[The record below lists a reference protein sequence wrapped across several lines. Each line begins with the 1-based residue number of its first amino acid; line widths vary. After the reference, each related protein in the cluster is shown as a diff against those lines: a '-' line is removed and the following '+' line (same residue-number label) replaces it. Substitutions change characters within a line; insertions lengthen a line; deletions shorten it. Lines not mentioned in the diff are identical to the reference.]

1 MFGRPLTIKM
11 CGLTRD
17 YVDFYHVV
25 ANPKM
30 LILQN
35 ICSWITLAFLTSH
48 LFLNLR
54 VPSPA
59 LAPTPSPTAVA
70 PAPSTEA
77 KCSTDRWDA
86 VALRGAQQIVAG
98 TQGTMKY
105 TSAMSFTNIVYYI
118 LYIYIICI
126 EIPYNYVSNDVYNI
140 WRTYRYS
147 VIVYIYILYIYI
159 YSVCIV
165 CIYIYIHI

>member
-1 MFGRPLTIKM
+1 MF
-11 CGLTRD
+11 
-17 YVDFYHVV
+17 VV
-25 ANPKM
+25 ANLKM

-35 ICSWITLAFLTSH
+35 ICSWITLAFLASH

-70 PAPSTEA
+70 PAPTSTEA

-98 TQGTMKY
+98 TQGTMKW
-105 TSAMSFTNIVYYI
+105 TSAMSFTNIV
-118 LYIYIICI
+118 YIYIICI

-147 VIVYIYILYIYI
+147 VYIYIVYYIYSVCIYIYSVYNCVYSLYIYIYILYID
-159 YSVCIV
+159 
-165 CIYIYIHI
+165 IHSI

>member
-1 MFGRPLTIKM
+1 MLIFTMF
-11 CGLTRD
+11 
-17 YVDFYHVV
+17 VV

-70 PAPSTEA
+70 PAPTSTEA

-98 TQGTMKY
+98 NQGTMNY
-105 TSAMSFTNIVYYI
+105 ELRLCHLRI
-118 LYIYIICI
+118 LYIYIIYMHTNTI
-126 EIPYNYVSNDVYNI
+126 
-140 WRTYRYS
+140 
-147 VIVYIYILYIYI
+147 
-159 YSVCIV
+159 
-165 CIYIYIHI
+165 